1 MKQIFAISLFFFS
14 LTISLGATP
23 LHIKNK
29 RYILLP
35 DTTHVNMLKT
45 KIKDYREQKQ
55 YDSTILYTKKLL
67 RYSQQQADTNTIADA
82 YFRLAYYYYNYT
94 DKEDSAFVYYNSASD
109 MYLKLENSARVA
121 SSLTS
126 MANIQKKLG
135 DYQASLVTAIDGL
148 DHIENPELS
157 PEIAVRLYHIISV
170 ASKEQNSLTE
180 ALEWNSKIFDM
191 VHDYPSKIKN
201 TEDILIYKNTRANI
215 LHKLGRHEE
224 AVAIYKKL
232 LVDSTLLKSKKEY
245 ARVLDNYAF
254 TLWEINPKNDSS
266 ESSMQK
272 ALNIRKELN
281 DKSSLIAGNIH
292 LAQFYFQTDK
302 VKALK
307 HAEEALNL
315 SQTINNPVSILESLD
330 YILSLK
336 KDLNKNLSEEA
347 VLYSITNKNLQLTRQ
362 KIRALYASSKYNYE
376 KLKLDKLKLKNL
388 QAQSEVQLQ
397 KERNQKNIYLSLGL
411 LGALSVIFLFF
422 YDQQRN
428 RINIINTT
436 NATEAR
442 ISQKIHDDLANNMYD
457 VMTHI
462 EANKKNEGILN
473 KIELIYNLTRDIS
486 RQTATI
492 ETGPLFTEELK
503 QMLSSYGK
511 GLVNIM
517 TKEID
522 SIPWDKI
529 KDYKK
534 TALYKVLQELMINMK
549 KHSGADLVIISFSK
563 DHENVNVEYADNGKG
578 INNEVLIRKNGLAN
592 VENRI
597 SSINGNFKFDTSSG
611 KGLKIH
617 ISFPA

>member
-1 MKQIFAISLFFFS
+1 
-14 LTISLGATP
+14 
-23 LHIKNK
+23 
-29 RYILLP
+29 
-35 DTTHVNMLKT
+35 MLKT
-45 KIKDYREQKQ
+45 KMKDYRAQKL
-55 YDSTILYTKKLL
+55 YDSTILYAKKLL
-67 RYSQQQADTNTIADA
+67 QYSQQQADTNTIADA
-82 YFRLAYYYYNYT
+82 YFRLGYYYNSYSE
-94 DKEDSAFVYYNSASD
+94 KQDSAFMYYNSASD
-109 MYLKLENSARVA
+109 LYLKLEDSSRVA

-148 DHIENPELS
+148 DHIKNPELS
-157 PEIAVRLYHIISV
+157 PVKAVRLYHIISV
-170 ASKEQNSLTE
+170 ASKEQNSLAE
-180 ALEWNSKIFDM
+180 ALEWNSKIFNLVNDS
-191 VHDYPSKIKN
+191 PSNIKN

-215 LHKLGRHEE
+215 LHKLGKHEE
-224 AVAIYKKL
+224 ALAIYKKL
-232 LVDSTLLKSKKEY
+232 MADSILVKNKKEY

-254 TLWEINPKNDSS
+254 TLWEINPGNDSS
-266 ESSMQK
+266 QSSMLK
-272 ALNIRKELN
+272 SLDKRKEIG
-281 DKSSLIAGNIH
+281 DESGLIAGNIH
-292 LAQFYFQTDK
+292 LAQFYSQTDK
-302 VKALK
+302 VKALN
-307 HAEEALNL
+307 HAENALTL
-315 SQTINNPVSILESLD
+315 SKTINNPVSVLESLD

-336 KDLNKNLSEEA
+336 KDLNINLTEEA
-347 VLYSITNKNLQLTRQ
+347 VLYSVTNNNLQLTRQ
-362 KIRALYASSKYNYE
+362 KIRALYAASKYNYE
-376 KLKLDKLKLKNL
+376 KLKLDKLKLENL
-388 QAQSEVQLQ
+388 KAQSEVQLQ

-411 LGALSVIFLFF
+411 LGALSIIFLFF
-422 YDQQRN
+422 YDRQRN

-442 ISQKIHDDLANNMYD
+442 ISQKIHDELANNMYD

-462 EANKKNEGILN
+462 EASKKNENVLN
-473 KIELIYNLTRDIS
+473 KIEHIYNLTRDIS

-529 KDYKK
+529 TDYKK

-563 DHENVNVEYADNGKG
+563 NHENVNVEYADNGKG
-578 INNEVLIRKNGLAN
+578 ISNEVLIRKNGLAN